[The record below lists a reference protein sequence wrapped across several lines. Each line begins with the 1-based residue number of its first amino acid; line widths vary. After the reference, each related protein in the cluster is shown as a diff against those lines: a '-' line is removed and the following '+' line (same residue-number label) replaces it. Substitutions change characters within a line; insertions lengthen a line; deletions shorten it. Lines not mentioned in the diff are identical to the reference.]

1 LIFLGIAIGFSIGI
15 FALPDI
21 VLLFKFKTWGN
32 IGARFLMATL
42 VWVLFL
48 VGVYLALGH
57 YLPQTTNGF
66 FVGGV
71 IALVMILANSG
82 ERDPRIQGD
91 SEKLRHDR
99 TCREIK
105 K

>member
-1 LIFLGIAIGFSIGI
+1 LIFLGIAIGFSIGV

-21 VLLFKFKTWGN
+21 VLLFKFQTWRI
-32 IGARFLMATL
+32 IGARFLIATL

-48 VGVYLALGH
+48 VGVYLALVH
-57 YLPQTTNGF
+57 YLPQAINGF

-82 ERDPRIQGD
+82 ENDPEIQAD